1 VSRQEGIWAAYGQS
15 GKEALRRSL
24 LSLPAV
30 LVAASLAGVAVAA
43 TTTLSPRAAVTQA
56 QKQWLSAM
64 HVAAKT
70 GDRAASFPSPSL
82 SVLMQRLRKA
92 QRRYDFEIVSV
103 RMLHP
108 LQSAPVI
115 VIRSDKKLAIAHAT
129 PAIIK
134 LFDPRHVTNTN
145 PSGFA
150 YAGYFLSA
158 EDRRGVPY
166 LATFH
171 HSRCCPPGGGE
182 WAASENLYPFP
193 HG

>member
-1 VSRQEGIWAAYGQS
+1 MRP
-15 GKEALRRSL
+15 SL
-24 LSLPAV
+24 YSLPAAF
-30 LVAASLAGVAVAA
+30 LVASLACVSLAA
-43 TTTLSPRAAVTQA
+43 TTTLSPRTAVTQA
-56 QKQWLSAM
+56 RKEWLSALQT
-64 HVAAKT
+64 AAKT
-70 GDRAASFPSPSL
+70 GDRAARFPSPSRR
-82 SVLMQRLRKA
+82 VLMQRLRQA
-92 QRRYDFEIVSV
+92 QGRYGFEIVTV

-115 VIRSDKKLAIAHAT
+115 VIRSDKKVAMAHAT
-129 PAIIK
+129 LAIIK

-150 YAGYFLSA
+150 YEGYFLSA
-158 EDRRGVPY
+158 EDQHGVPY

-193 HG
+193 HGEGVVSHP